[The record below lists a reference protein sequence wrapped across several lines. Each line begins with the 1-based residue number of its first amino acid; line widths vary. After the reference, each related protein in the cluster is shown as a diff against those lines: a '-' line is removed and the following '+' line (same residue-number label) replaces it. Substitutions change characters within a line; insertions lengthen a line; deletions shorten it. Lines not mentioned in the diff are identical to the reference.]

1 MALTKEQSTALKGRI
16 VRVVQERDVLTKATL
31 THELAL
37 ERNSDPALIAVILKI
52 GEITKTKYSESVV
65 DLDAF
70 IDSLV
75 D

>member
-1 MALTKEQSTALKGRI
+1 MAITKEQSTALKGRI
-16 VRVVQERDVLTKATL
+16 VRVVQERDVLTKAVL
-31 THELAL
+31 THKLAL
-37 ERNSDPALIAVILKI
+37 EKNSDPALIAVILKI
-52 GEITKTKYSESVV
+52 GEITETKYNKSVV